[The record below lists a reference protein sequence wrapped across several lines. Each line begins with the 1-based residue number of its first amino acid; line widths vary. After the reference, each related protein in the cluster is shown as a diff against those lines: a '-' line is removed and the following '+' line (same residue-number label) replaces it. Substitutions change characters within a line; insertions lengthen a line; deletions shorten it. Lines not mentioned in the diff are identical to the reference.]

1 MATNIF
7 MSEKDK
13 NTLIDEVNLIFHNA
27 SNVKFEERMKLALK
41 INVLGTMEII
51 NLAKQCKNLQG
62 FMYVSTAYS
71 HCYNEIIREE
81 VYNSPATMSMVED
94 LIRVDSA
101 TPEGISKDDLAQV
114 LGKFPNTYVFT
125 KAVAEGLVDELGR
138 TATFPCIIY
147 RPAIGM

>member
-1 MATNIF
+1 MAKNMS
-7 MSEKDK
+7 MSEKDR

-41 INVLGTMEII
+41 INVLGTMEMI
-51 NLAKQCKNLQG
+51 NLAKRCKNLQG

-71 HCYNEIIREE
+71 HCYNENIREE
-81 VYNSPATMSMVED
+81 VYESPATMSMVED

-101 TPEGISKDDLAQV
+101 TPEGISKNDIAQI
-114 LGKFPNTYVFT
+114 LGKFPNTYCYT
-125 KAVAEGLVDELGR
+125 KAIAEGLVDEFGR
-138 TATFPCIIY
+138 NATFPCIIY